1 MGALDVHRLLG
12 GAEGDGRALWQQPSV
27 QSPPCF
33 QEVGSQVLVPPQ
45 SSPGHHSYH
54 GRSPGLSFVFQK
66 MEWKTARVQ
75 MYASSWG
82 DAAGIQPQIEWL
94 STEGFESFVGV
105 SSPLPP
111 TPGALILFVVSQAG
125 SFNCCQGDLSE
136 TAFLSTVRHSLGCLM
151 LLVAGQG
158 QRVERASLET
168 RPAFGYPGRSGGQKS
183 Q

>member
-33 QEVGSQVLVPPQ
+33 QEVGSQVLVPHQ
-45 SSPGHHSYH
+45 SSPRHHSYH

-66 MEWKTARVQ
+66 TEWKTARVQ
-75 MYASSWG
+75 MYPG
-82 DAAGIQPQIEWL
+82 DAAGIRPQIEWL
-94 STEGFESFVGV
+94 STEGFESSVGV
-105 SSPLPP
+105 SPPLPP
-111 TPGALILFVVSQAG
+111 IPGALILFVVSQAG

-136 TAFLSTVRHSLGCLM
+136 TAFLSTVWPSLGCMM

-158 QRVERASLET
+158 QRVERASLEM
-168 RPAFGYPGRSGGQKS
+168 RPAFGHPGRSWGQKS